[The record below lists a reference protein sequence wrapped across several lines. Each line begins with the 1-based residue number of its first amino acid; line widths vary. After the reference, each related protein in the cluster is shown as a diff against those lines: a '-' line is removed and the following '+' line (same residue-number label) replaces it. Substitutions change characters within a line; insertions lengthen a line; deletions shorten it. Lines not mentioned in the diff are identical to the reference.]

1 LPSPRCPTVLLR
13 YAGIAL
19 LALLCAVAGARAQER
34 DIRVG
39 AFVTS
44 VSGIDFSDGSFAI
57 TLYAWFIDPAGQF
70 EPERD
75 MYVLSRSASISE
87 VESGPAPGGGTY
99 TTARIEA
106 TVNQEYSLL
115 DFPFDEQRLSL
126 RLEAA
131 ETTEVFRFVPDTEPP
146 QIDDYVSLVDWT
158 IEGVSLEQT
167 DHAYSVRYGLGG
179 DGDQEF
185 SQIAVHV
192 DVKRARSPVLID
204 DFLGFIFAFL
214 VTSLTYLVPCTELG
228 LRIGMTTG
236 SLFAAV
242 VNLNRL
248 IDAGGYKAE
257 FGLVEQLGFLIF
269 GAILI
274 SLLISIGT
282 KHLSDRIGVERA
294 NRVDTTLGMIN
305 MAIFLVLIV
314 RLLSGTVD

>member
-1 LPSPRCPTVLLR
+1 LPSARSPIVLLR
-13 YAGIAL
+13 LAGIAL
-19 LALLCAVAGARAQER
+19 LALLLAVATARAQER

-44 VSGIDFSDGSFAI
+44 VSGIDLSDGSFAI

-70 EPERD
+70 DPERD
-75 MYVLSRSASISE
+75 MYVLARTVSFSE
-87 VESGPAPGGGTY
+87 VESGPAAEGGTY

-106 TVNQEYSLL
+106 VVNQEYSLL

-131 ETTEVFRFVPDTEPP
+131 ETTDVFSFVPDTEPP

-158 IEGVSLEQT
+158 IEAVSLEQT

-192 DVKRARSPVLID
+192 DVKRARSPILID

-214 VTSLTYLVPCTELG
+214 VTSLTFLVPCTELG

-248 IDAGGYKAE
+248 IDAGGYKSE
-257 FGLVEQLGFLIF
+257 FGLVERIGFLIF

-274 SLLISIGT
+274 SLLISIST
-282 KHLSDRIGVERA
+282 KHLTNRLGVERA
-294 NRVDTTLGMIN
+294 NRLDTILGATN
-305 MAIFLVLIV
+305 MSIFLGLILWI
-314 RLLSGTVD
+314 LLPAID